1 MARAKEIKTALENKL
16 AKLSKAPESIEG
28 KLKSAAGDFTTS
40 AMALEKLLEKEIAPN
55 ISAKLKAIEKELTT
69 YKKSVKKEL
78 EKLRKAYAR
87 ELAELRKAREQV
99 VETVPNSDS
108 IEKQPATKNRTV
120 TRAKSAVKP
129 TARKTTAKK
138 APAPKRT
145 KPAAKKSVKAKAR
158 AETANKKPTAR
169 KRTAKPELKSEA
181 KTKAWQAKTKKT
193 ADRRTRPTPPRLH
206 APSRTSGSGASP
218 S

>member
-1 MARAKEIKTALENKL
+1 MARAKEIKTALEDKL

-55 ISAKLKAIEKELTT
+55 ISAKLKAIEKELTA

-87 ELAELRKAREQV
+87 ELAELREAREGAA
-99 VETVPNSDS
+99 EIAPEA
-108 IEKQPATKNRTV
+108 IEQQPATESRTV
-120 TRAKSAVKP
+120 TNAKPAVKP

-138 APAPKRT
+138 ATAPKRT
-145 KPAAKKSVKAKAR
+145 KPTAKKPVKAGAK
-158 AETANKKPTAR
+158 AETAQKKPTDR
-169 KRTAKPELKSEA
+169 NRTAKPTLKPG
-181 KTKAWQAKTKKT
+181 AKTKKT
-193 ADRRTRPTPPRLH
+193 ANRKTHSAPPRKH
-206 APSRTSGSGASP
+206 SPARSSGSGASP